1 MKLVESGECFFVNEF
16 IMVLIVRM
24 NLNIMRY
31 NNGAQWVYIV
41 YILHKKYKHNL
52 RSLIQQQQ
60 QHEINGCIGPG
71 GA

>member
-1 MKLVESGECFFVNEF
+1 
-16 IMVLIVRM
+16 MVLIVRM

-41 YILHKKYKHNL
+41 YILHKKYKHNV

>member
-1 MKLVESGECFFVNEF
+1 MERNGF
-16 IMVLIVRM
+16 ILFIFCTK
-24 NLNIMRY
+24 I
-31 NNGAQWVYIV
+31 
-41 YILHKKYKHNL
+41 YKHNM